1 MNNPQNK
8 RKTALIT
15 GASKG
20 IGLAIAKAFAE
31 AGYDLALCCRTN
43 IDMLDA
49 EASDLMSPEQA
60 AGSEVSDKTKQEG
73 VSVSSDESHQAT
85 EKARILCYK
94 CDVSS
99 YEAVTEMVQD
109 ILDHFGRIDVLVNNA
124 GIAHVGLF
132 QDMTPGEWRN
142 VLGTNLDSVYNCCHA
157 VLPGLILRHS
167 GRIINISSVWGVSG
181 ASCEVAYSASKG
193 GMNALTRALAKELAP
208 SGIAVN
214 AIACGAIDT
223 DMNSCFT
230 DEEKADIAEEIPAGR
245 FGRPEEVA
253 DLALSLAEGTDY
265 LTGQVINLDGG
276 WI

>member
-1 MNNPQNK
+1 
-8 RKTALIT
+8 
-15 GASKG
+15 
-20 IGLAIAKAFAE
+20 
-31 AGYDLALCCRTN
+31 
-43 IDMLDA
+43 
-49 EASDLMSPEQA
+49 
-60 AGSEVSDKTKQEG
+60 
-73 VSVSSDESHQAT
+73 
-85 EKARILCYK
+85 
-94 CDVSS
+94 
-99 YEAVTEMVQD
+99 MVQD

-157 VLPGLILRHS
+157 VLPGMILRHS

-230 DEEKADIAEEIPAGR
+230 DEEKADIAAEIPAGR